1 MHQLLC
7 AVLTLALPVAALANV
22 NGSVLL
28 QTNMALNLESGAVS
42 SSGGDFLWDGNNLTP
57 QGVAKIGGPLHI
69 GATDFADSNQSFWA
83 NYQSEANSKAIPA
96 AKLVPGDAVIV
107 VTTAGHLGAAFIA
120 SNSGGTIWFM
130 YVTFGV
136 SGSASVPVVGS
147 VLNNSSLT
155 PPLLPNYGVA
165 PSSIFLITGSN
176 LADPGQ
182 PMLQSSSSPGIP
194 LTLNGTSLTVVV
206 NGVTTHPGL
215 YYTSPGQLAAVLPA
229 ATPVGNGII
238 TVTHNGTTSAPAPI
252 QVVASAVGI
261 NYFLYNTGVATDALT
276 GAIFTFNSSATPG
289 EIITLWTTGL
299 GADPSDSDTTYTS
312 TPHVIHTPLQVF
324 IGGLS
329 ASILYQGASTYPG
342 VDQINLT
349 IPNAVTEGC
358 WVSIVAQTGNIIS
371 NAATLPIHKGGGPC
385 LDQVTGLTGNQ
396 VYPPQGQTLKGGLLA
411 LGQSTSTSNN
421 GTQTVSN
428 TTDAAFEKYTGLY
441 SPGQQVSP
449 GGCVVGPIIPNV
461 PSSVTG
467 LDVGSITLT
476 GPNGLSVKLGSQGV
490 PGAFYSTLSSTAITS
505 AGGMYTFTGS
515 GGKDVGAFTAAL
527 NLSSPL
533 FTVTKPPPT
542 TVDRTQGLSISWSG
556 GNPGTYVAIT
566 GTSTSTGLN
575 VIAGFTCVAE
585 IDLGQFTI
593 PSSILLGLP
602 PGKGGTAMQN
612 DIYSQF
618 TASGLDSGLIGAD
631 INFHP
636 GATTFQ

>member
-1 MHQLLC
+1 M
-7 AVLTLALPVAALANV
+7 ALAWSTAAFANV

-28 QTNMALNLESGAVS
+28 QTNMTLSLETGSVS
-42 SSGGDFLWDGNNLTP
+42 SSGGDFLWDGSALTP
-57 QGVAKIGGPLHI
+57 QGSAKIGGPVHI
-69 GATDFADSNQSFWA
+69 GATNFADSTQSLWA
-83 NYQSEANSKAIPA
+83 QYQSLANTKPIPA

-107 VTTAGHLGAAFIA
+107 VTAAGHLGAAFIA
-120 SNSGGTIWFM
+120 SNTGGTIWFM

-136 SGSASVPVVGS
+136 SGSPSVPVIGS

-165 PSSIFLITGSN
+165 PSSIFLITGNN

-182 PMLQSSSSPGIP
+182 PVLQSSSPPGIP
-194 LTLNGTSLTVVV
+194 LTLNGTGLSVVV
-206 NGVTTHPGL
+206 NGVTTHPAL

-276 GAIFTFNSSATPG
+276 GALFTFASSATPG

-299 GADPSDSDTTYTS
+299 GADPADSDTTYTS
-312 TPHVIHTPLQVF
+312 TPHAINTPLQVF
-324 IGGLS
+324 IGGLP
-329 ASILYQGASTYPG
+329 AAILYQGSSTYPG

-349 IPNAVTEGC
+349 IPAAVTEGC

-371 NAATLPIHKGGGPC
+371 NAATLPIHKGGGSC
-385 LDQVTGLTGNQ
+385 VDQVTGLTGNQ
-396 VYPPQGQTLKGGLLA
+396 VYPPQGQSLRGGLLV
-411 LGQSTSTSNN
+411 LGQSTSTNN
-421 GTQTVSN
+421 GTKTVSN

-449 GGCVVGPIIPNV
+449 GGCVVGPLIPNS

-467 LDVGSITLT
+467 LDVGTITLT
-476 GPNGLSVKLGSQGV
+476 GPNGLSIQLGSQPV
-490 PGAFYSTLSSTAITS
+490 PGAFFANLSSTAITS

-515 GGKDVGAFTAAL
+515 GGKDVGALTVSL
-527 NLSSPL
+527 NLAGPL
-533 FTVTKPPPT
+533 FTVTNPPPT
-542 TVDRTQGLSISWSG
+542 TIDRTQGLPLSWSG

-566 GTSTSTGLN
+566 GTSTSTDVN
-575 VIAGFTCVAE
+575 VMAAFTCVAP
-585 IDLGQFTI
+585 IDPGHFTI

-602 PGKGGTAMQN
+602 PGKGATALQN

-618 TASGLDSGLIGAD
+618 HASGLDSGLIGAD
-631 INFHP
+631 ISFHP
-636 GATTFQ
+636 GSTTFQ